1 MTAIHQYVAAQEDA
15 ELDNAELEDV
25 ALTFR
30 DIEIDERRRQDDGL
44 RQRRR
49 PAEVSDP
56 TADILLIGG
65 GIASAN
71 AAAELREQGFEG
83 SILLVTREMDA
94 PYHRPPLTKGYLQ
107 GREDRPSTLIQPEAW
122 YAEHDVERAHAH
134 AGHGPRHRGEDGEAR
149 PRAASASGRRS
160 SRPARG
166 IRRLQV
172 DGGMR
177 DGIHYIRALGNADKL
192 RNELDDAERVV
203 VVGGSY
209 IATEVA
215 ASMVLLG
222 KQVTLVMQE
231 ALPLERGFGP
241 VAGRFAHD
249 LLTSHGIEILA
260 EADVAQFDGEGED
273 DAPVTRRRLR
283 RRAPRRGRPRRR
295 RRRRQPGRHARPQGQ
310 ARARRERRRGLRRT
324 LRTSA
329 EGVWAA
335 GDMCEYDSVVH
346 GRRVRIEHEE
356 VAAAQGRHAA
366 RAMLGSDE
374 PYREIPYF
382 WSDLADWATLEYVG
396 AARELGRGDRP
407 RRPGERGVQRLLRA
421 GRPRRR
427 RARRRPRRGPRRRA
441 RADRRR
447 RRRRRAAGAA
457 ERAQRFGQRPGI
469 QPYSRGRAATPVRI
483 DQ

>member
-1 MTAIHQYVAAQEDA
+1 M
-15 ELDNAELEDV
+15 
-25 ALTFR
+25 
-30 DIEIDERRRQDDGL
+30 
-44 RQRRR
+44 
-49 PAEVSDP
+49 SDP
-56 TADILLIGG
+56 TTDILLIGG

-71 AAAELREQGFEG
+71 AAAELRENGFDG

-107 GREDRPSTLIQPEAW
+107 GREDRPATLIQPESW
-122 YAEHDVERAHAH
+122 YAEHDVELRTRT
-134 AGHGPRHRGEDGEAR
+134 PVMDLDTTAR
-149 PRAASASGRRS
+149 TAKLGREQMGFGQ
-160 SRPARG
+160 ALLATGAG

-172 DGGMR
+172 EGGMR

-192 RNELDDAERVV
+192 RDELADAQRVV

-241 VAGRFAHD
+241 VAGAFARD
-249 LLTSHGIEILA
+249 LLSSHGIEIVGSADVCEFAGEGADDARLDA
-260 EADVAQFDGEGED
+260 VVCADGRRIEADLVVVGVGANPDVMLARKAKLELGESGGVMCD
-273 DAPVTRRRLR
+273 
-283 RRAPRRGRPRRR
+283 
-295 RRRRQPGRHARPQGQ
+295 
-310 ARARRERRRGLRRT
+310 RT

-329 EGVWAA
+329 EGIFAA

-346 GRRVRIEHEE
+346 GRRLRIEHEE

-374 PYREIPYF
+374 PYAEIPYF

-396 AARELGRGDRP
+396 AAASWDEEIVRGDP
-407 RRPGERGVQRLLRA
+407 ASGAFSVFYLAGGTVVGALA
-421 GRPRRR
+421 VGRPEDLD
-427 RARRRPRRGPRRRA
+427 AA
-441 RADRRR
+441 RAFIAEGAGS
-447 RRRRRAAGAA
+447 AAVGELA
-457 ERAQRFGQRPGI
+457 
-469 QPYSRGRAATPVRI
+469 
-483 DQ
+483 